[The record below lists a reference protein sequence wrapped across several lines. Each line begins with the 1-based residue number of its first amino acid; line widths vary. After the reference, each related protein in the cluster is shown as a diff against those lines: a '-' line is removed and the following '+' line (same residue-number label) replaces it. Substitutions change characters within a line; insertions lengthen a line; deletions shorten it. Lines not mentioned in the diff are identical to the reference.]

1 MANKLKIYA
10 CSGVGSV
17 AKKRTG
23 YDYWT
28 DNTSSISNT
37 QAVNTLLS
45 IINLN
50 NSEVLNL
57 RLPKA
62 QQIER
67 LNTIDLCVVCLDAAE
82 QFALNDERLAAAGRA
97 IGAMCD
103 EGLFRYNS
111 TKNSDRDKH
120 LDGLLATFDYYYQSG
135 KSGGDDGFQDWWQEK
150 VQSRN
155 KVGLTTTEQNAIK
168 QAIKQGV
175 SGIGDAELNWQD
187 NAELAKYLNDAGN
200 YFLYLYFTDEQLARV
215 PYKFTMKRNY
225 QEQVYNYCKGL
236 YVKQF
241 GSEAEM
247 QNIIRGS
254 IVGQF
259 KMQPE
264 EVCAKIVSGKYEGIG
279 ALDPV
284 LAGLIAIV
292 AIIMGVL
299 MFVKLICDA
308 VVKSNQAKYQS
319 LNNQIIDAACPEA
332 DDFDGLDGYDG
343 LDKKSNSWVT
353 IAIIAAGLIFLL
365 KK

>member
-50 NSEVLNL
+50 NSEVLNI

-67 LNTIDLCVVCLDAAE
+67 LNTIDLCVVCLDAAQ

-103 EGLFRYNS
+103 EGLFRYES

-135 KSGGDDGFQDWWQEK
+135 KSGGDDDFWAWWQEK

-155 KVGLTTTEQNAIK
+155 KVGLTTTQQNAIK
-168 QAIKQGV
+168 QAIKQGI

-264 EVCAKIVSGKYEGIG
+264 EVCARIAAQKYEGIG
-279 ALDPV
+279 LDPLMV
-284 LAGLIAIV
+284 GLISLV
-292 AIIMGVL
+292 AIIVGAL
-299 MFVKLICDA
+299 TIVKLICDA
-308 VVKSNQAKYQS
+308 VAKSNVAKYQS
-319 LNNQIIDAACPEA
+319 LNSQIINGGLPNT
-332 DDFDGLDGYDG
+332 DDFEGLDS
-343 LDKKSNSWVT
+343 LDDLNKKSNSWVT
-353 IAIIAAGLIFLL
+353 IGIIVAGLIFLL
-365 KK
+365 KN